1 MVNNMTNADQI
12 QNQFLLNHDGTV
24 PEGTDL
30 EALAAHNIRLV
41 IPQDPPSAPGMRP
54 RELEPELRDDGK
66 WYQRWDLVE
75 RVEVDVSGPVVL
87 PEEVTDL
94 LIQSIIGLPAET
106 REALL
111 AVLQQ
116 QTT

>member
-1 MVNNMTNADQI
+1 MTNADQI
-12 QNQFLLNHDGTV
+12 QNQFLLRADGSV

-66 WYQRWDLVE
+66 WYQKWDLVE
-75 RVEVDVSGPVVL
+75 RVDESGPGVL

-116 QTT
+116 QQTT